1 MAKRGLKYVLI
12 VLVVAVII
20 LIVVCFPLIKS
31 ATNQNLD
38 KTFFGEKSEYLGVI
52 ELWHIDTFEGGTASR
67 SRWLE
72 KRAIEFESENKGLYI
87 FVKNVSVSELE
98 NLLEAGNMPDLFSF
112 SQGVQEQI
120 KPYLAQINQE
130 NFKNVNSTLL
140 ESGKAENGLL
150 AVPFCYSG
158 YMLISQMS
166 AALNAYKEAGNLS
179 KILFETGYTKKV
191 GKKEKSVYSCVYGGG
206 GKTSPKNIIESLS
219 LEKNDLSV
227 LPESETLSS
236 YEAYTEFVS
245 GNANILVGTLR
256 DVARIENKV
265 QAGAMEN
272 VIMEPFSEF
281 TDMVCY
287 LGYTNAFGEL
297 RAKYA
302 SKFIEFCLSEKNQQ
316 KVANLGMLSPVVSN
330 LYSSGFIKALEE
342 MFSNKLEC
350 KNLFL

>member
-1 MAKRGLKYVLI
+1 M
-12 VLVVAVII
+12 
-20 LIVVCFPLIKS
+20 
-31 ATNQNLD
+31 
-38 KTFFGEKSEYLGVI
+38 
-52 ELWHIDTFEGGTASR
+52 
-67 SRWLE
+67 
-72 KRAIEFESENKGLYI
+72 
-87 FVKNVSVSELE
+87 
-98 NLLEAGNMPDLFSF
+98 
-112 SQGVQEQI
+112 
-120 KPYLAQINQE
+120 
-130 NFKNVNSTLL
+130 
-140 ESGKAENGLL
+140 
-150 AVPFCYSG
+150 
-158 YMLISQMS
+158 
-166 AALNAYKEAGNLS
+166 
-179 KILFETGYTKKV
+179 
-191 GKKEKSVYSCVYGGG
+191 
-206 GKTSPKNIIESLS
+206 
-219 LEKNDLSV
+219 
-227 LPESETLSS
+227 PESETLSS